1 MGHSGHPMSCVILIK
16 PLPALQQPTCSL
28 ICVHEGDF
36 MSLVL
41 WSAMGHHEGWG
52 SPFPWRA
59 LLNIHRVSHPF
70 SSFLDQ
76 AYEIRCNAG
85 VPSKFSFAQDIGILS
100 FHIQIDTPMAII
112 QQKAGIPWKPNK
124 TSSKKNKKNND
135 KMNQHRKHLS
145 LIFSDLRGRGGR
157 EKDSSCLSTQLPQ
170 GSETSI
176 LSRRA
181 GLVLSPGHCN

>member
-52 SPFPWRA
+52 SLFPWRA

-124 TSSKKNKKNND
+124 TSSKKKTKKTTTKWTSTENIWA
-135 KMNQHRKHLS
+135 LFS
-145 LIFSDLRGRGGR
+145 LTWEVEGEG
-157 EKDSSCLSTQLPQ
+157 KKTAAAWAPSCLRA
-170 GSETSI
+170 
-176 LSRRA
+176 RRP
-181 GLVLSPGHCN
+181 LY

>member
-52 SPFPWRA
+52 SLFPWRA

-100 FHIQIDTPMAII
+100 FHIQIDTPLAII

-124 TSSKKNKKNND
+124 TSSKKKQKKQRQNEPAQ
-135 KMNQHRKHLS
+135 KTSEPYFLWPERS
-145 LIFSDLRGRGGR
+145 RGKGKRQ
-157 EKDSSCLSTQLPQ
+157 QLP
-170 GSETSI
+170 GHPAAS
-176 LSRRA
+176 
-181 GLVLSPGHCN
+181 GLGDLYTK